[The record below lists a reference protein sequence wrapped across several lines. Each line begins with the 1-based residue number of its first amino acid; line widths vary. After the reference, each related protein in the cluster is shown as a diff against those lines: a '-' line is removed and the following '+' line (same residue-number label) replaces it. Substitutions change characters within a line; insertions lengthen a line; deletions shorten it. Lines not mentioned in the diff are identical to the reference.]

1 MSDERPEGES
11 QAGPAPAGTEPLPPG
26 AAPPPTPEPTGAAP
40 KRLLGSKSGR
50 YDLGELVADRSGA
63 QASRPERGDR
73 ADDTQHGLNL
83 TWEDSDS
90 HFKLR
95 TRPSNRIAARRAAR
109 SSGGGTVQ
117 GTAARAAGSP
127 PTDAGQV
134 DVNASDTFAS
144 PLPEALATAS
154 GSAFLAQ
161 PLDAP
166 AEPVPEAAPRL
177 VWLSWVLVTL
187 VALPFVVHAG
197 RAGSVDPVPL
207 SALDGLGALRP
218 RDAWGE
224 PWRLVQALTVHRNVA
239 VMLVT
244 CLLTLMAGLE
254 VERRRGAGTVLG
266 LFVSLGALVNTARCV
281 VETPGSLQELSG
293 GWPAALA
300 LGGVALAL
308 ALLTPRGAGRG
319 AARMGFAVLLDVLLL
334 ALIADQGKLLDS
346 GLQATMLLATG
357 LGLVVGLLLSFVKA
371 PAPGAPNAPG
381 IVLGG
386 LGALLVVT
394 AQLFHAAHGV
404 QQPSSTLPLPPGT
417 DLPAVEPD
425 LPVLVTRTL
434 DELSA
439 AIDLPEEWEQL
450 PSEAKGTASFR
461 TKSTTSSFGLPVG
474 PRVSLRLQST
484 AKGPYDA
491 PDTIARHVLAT
502 LGKPDGFLPGAV
514 PVMDGFFDGA
524 CGRGF
529 VIAVQGTSEAGQR
542 YQYRIYLFVGA
553 KRTLRLDVYVDDDG
567 DPAETARAAALLD
580 KVARSVREKD

>member
-1 MSDERPEGES
+1 MSPNAGEDRPEGEAQETG
-11 QAGPAPAGTEPLPPG
+11 QAPAAPGLPAPPETT
-26 AAPPPTPEPTGAAP
+26 PTTG

-63 QASRPERGDR
+63 QASRPDRADR

-117 GTAARAAGSP
+117 GTSARAAGAPP

-134 DVNASDTFAS
+134 DVDASDTFAA
-144 PLPEALATAS
+144 PLPEQLETAS
-154 GSAFLAQ
+154 GSAFAAQ
-161 PLDAP
+161 PLDLP
-166 AEPVPEAAPRL
+166 AEPEPEAAPRL
-177 VWLSWVLVTL
+177 VWLSWLLVVLI
-187 VALPFVVHAG
+187 ALPFVVHAA
-197 RAGSVDPVPL
+197 RAGAVDPVPL
-207 SALDGLGALRP
+207 SSLDGLGALRA

-224 PWRLVQALTVHRNVA
+224 PWRLVQALTVHRNVT
-239 VMLVT
+239 VLLVT

-266 LFVSLGALVNTARCV
+266 LFVGLGALVNAARCV
-281 VETPGSLQELSG
+281 VEAPGSLQELSG

-319 AARMGFAVLLDVLLL
+319 AARMGFALLLDVLLL

-357 LGLVVGLLLSFVKA
+357 VGLVVGLLLSFVKP
-371 PAPGAPNAPG
+371 PAPGAPNQVG
-381 IVLGG
+381 IVLGSAG
-386 LGALLVVT
+386 LLLVVT
-394 AQLFHAAHGV
+394 AQLFHAAHGA
-404 QQPSSTLPLPPGT
+404 QQPSTTLPLPPGT
-417 DLPAVEPD
+417 DLLPAVEPD
-425 LPVLVTRTL
+425 LPVLVTRSL
-434 DELSA
+434 GELSA
-439 AIDLPEEWEQL
+439 AIDVPEDWEQL
-450 PSEAKGTASFR
+450 PSEAKGLASFR
-461 TKSTTSSFGLPVG
+461 GATRSFG

-502 LGKPDGFLPGAV
+502 LGQPGGFLPGAE
-514 PVMDGFFDGA
+514 PVMDGVFEGA

-553 KRTLRLDVYVDDDG
+553 RRTLRLDVYVDDDG

>member
-1 MSDERPEGES
+1 MSEQRPEGEA
-11 QAGPAPAGTEPLPPG
+11 QAGPAPAGTEPLPGGP
-26 AAPPPTPEPTGAAP
+26 APPLAPDATAP

-63 QASRPERGDR
+63 QASRPDR

-117 GTAARAAGSP
+117 GTAARAGAGPS
-127 PTDAGQV
+127 TDAGPV
-134 DVNASDTFAS
+134 DVTASDTFAS
-144 PLPEALATAS
+144 PLPEQLATAS
-154 GSAFLAQ
+154 GSAFAAQ
-161 PLDAP
+161 PLDGP
-166 AEPVPEAAPRL
+166 AEPEPEAAPRL
-177 VWLSWVLVTL
+177 VWLSWVLVVL

-197 RAGSVDPVPL
+197 RAGSIDPVPL
-207 SALDGLGALRP
+207 SALDGLGALRA

-224 PWRLVQALTVHRNVA
+224 PWRLVQALTVHRNVT

-244 CLLTLMAGLE
+244 GLLTLMAGLE

-266 LFVSLGALVNTARCV
+266 LFVGLGALVNGARCV

-357 LGLVVGLLLSFVKA
+357 LGLVVGLLLSFVRP
-371 PAPGAPNAPG
+371 PAPGVPNAPG

-394 AQLFHAAHGV
+394 AQLFHAAHGS
-404 QQPSSTLPLPPGT
+404 QPSSGTLPLPPGT
-417 DLPAVEPD
+417 DLLPAVEPD
-425 LPVLVTRTL
+425 LPVLVTRSL

-439 AIDLPEEWEQL
+439 SIDLPEEWERL
-450 PSEAKGTASFR
+450 PTEAKGTASFR
-461 TKSTTSSFGLPVG
+461 GMTRSFG
-474 PRVSLRLQST
+474 PRAGLSLRSSP
-484 AKGPYDA
+484 KGPYDA
-491 PDTIARHVLAT
+491 PDTLGRHLLAT
-502 LGKPDGFLPGAV
+502 LGQPGGSLAGAV
-514 PVMDGFFDGA
+514 PLMDGHFEGGA
-524 CGRGF
+524 SGRGF
-529 VIAVQGTSEAGQR
+529 VIAVQEEEAGQR
-542 YQYRIYLFVGA
+542 FQRRFYLFVGA
-553 KRTLRLDVYVDDDG
+553 RRTILLDAKVDDDG
-567 DPAETARAAALLD
+567 DPTETARSVALLD